1 LPVAVSSGASAAPIA
16 FPSASTRLGA
26 EEEPDVKRHLLSALA
41 FTAFALLAGSVRAD
55 VLQIPMGPVSAE
67 PKPVRLAAGDRVGRM
82 IFARYYRPSLEDAVP
97 ERMSLFQEKKILPLE
112 DWLREW
118 GAVQIHQIGRPY

>member
-1 LPVAVSSGASAAPIA
+1 MALSSDASAAPIA
-16 FPSASTRLGA
+16 FPSASELSTPW
-26 EEEPDVKRHLLSALA
+26 EESDVKRRILRSLA
-41 FTAFALLAGSVRAD
+41 FTVFALFAGGASAD

-82 IFARYYRPSLEDAVP
+82 IFARYYRPTLEDALP
-97 ERMSLFQEKKILPLE
+97 ERMSIFQENKILPLE

-118 GAVQIHQIGRPY
+118 GAVQIQQIGRPY